1 LYICLKYYDMNDKY
15 APAGTKRCESKCD
28 KEPIMTPKGPII
40 VCHGCKRIVIDNRK
54 KPNL

>member
-1 LYICLKYYDMNDKY
+1 MNDKY